1 MAFILFNVIAFLVAE
16 LFKILLHAKCNR
28 IDAKY
33 CKIAKCGIP
42 ALKST
47 VLKFCKVDV
56 LQELHIVMV
65 VMMSP

>member
-1 MAFILFNVIAFLVAE
+1 MAFILFDVIAFLVAE
-16 LFKILLHAKCNR
+16 LFKILLHAKCNK

-33 CKIAKCGIP
+33 CKIAKCGIL
-42 ALKST
+42 A
-47 VLKFCKVDV
+47 LKFCKVDA

>member
-1 MAFILFNVIAFLVAE
+1 MGFILFNVIDFLVAE
-16 LFKILLHAKCNR
+16 LFKILLHAKCNK

-33 CKIAKCGIP
+33 CKNLIAKCGIL
-42 ALKST
+42 A
-47 VLKFCKVDV
+47 LKFCKVDV